1 MERYES
7 DVEEE
12 KGASGGSGRDA
23 RHQVIIRLSEG
34 FLEEIEDVS
43 GKVDTLINSGA
54 NIVFSLRESVLALLL
69 TKEFSIVGRPTSVSL
84 ILWNPIVF
92 MYSTANCTTTNFQNG
107 VEKFLLHFLT
117 IFCKNRPCSLSLVI

>member
-43 GKVDTLINSGA
+43 GKVDTLINSGT

-69 TKEFSIVGRPTSVSL
+69 TKEFSIVGRPTSVSFVESHR
-84 ILWNPIVF
+84 IHVQ
-92 MYSTANCTTTNFQNG
+92 YSKLYNHKLSKWRRKNFTPLSYH
-107 VEKFLLHFLT
+107 LL
-117 IFCKNRPCSLSLVI
+117 

>member
-1 MERYES
+1 MPTINRYTSHSTLVFRCVSLCADYSQDVEGEYYVVERYES

-43 GKVDTLINSGA
+43 GKVMYDTQWH
-54 NIVFSLRESVLALLL
+54 E
-69 TKEFSIVGRPTSVSL
+69 
-84 ILWNPIVF
+84 
-92 MYSTANCTTTNFQNG
+92 
-107 VEKFLLHFLT
+107 
-117 IFCKNRPCSLSLVI
+117 

>member
-7 DVEEE
+7 AVEEE

-43 GKVDTLINSGA
+43 GKVGTLN
-54 NIVFSLRESVLALLL
+54 L
-69 TKEFSIVGRPTSVSL
+69 
-84 ILWNPIVF
+84 
-92 MYSTANCTTTNFQNG
+92 
-107 VEKFLLHFLT
+107 
-117 IFCKNRPCSLSLVI
+117 

>member
-23 RHQVIIRLSEG
+23 RHQVIIRLSDG

-43 GKVDTLINSGA
+43 GKV
-54 NIVFSLRESVLALLL
+54 
-69 TKEFSIVGRPTSVSL
+69 
-84 ILWNPIVF
+84 
-92 MYSTANCTTTNFQNG
+92 
-107 VEKFLLHFLT
+107 
-117 IFCKNRPCSLSLVI
+117 